1 MNLAGK
7 GVRISRSGEEV
18 PLKKHTF
25 FVIAAFLAAFVPA
38 FLAGNET
45 LLKAFEKG
53 ETAAIIQLF
62 KDNPQMMTA
71 DLGTGMTSLHY
82 AVYYGNETVV
92 DYALKNGVDL
102 NVKDQRNL
110 TPVWFSV
117 SGGRPAM
124 LKKLIALGAD
134 LKVQNPAGDNLL
146 FRAVNGG
153 NLEVIEILLANGFT
167 VDMKASWGGTP
178 AIYAARTGNVDVIK
192 FLASQ
197 GADLKAANGNFTLL
211 HDAIFSGRTEAVEYL
226 LDQGLDINGLGG
238 EGPTPL
244 ILAVDVGNIPA
255 ALALVRRGA
264 DINAVDKNGISV
276 FRYAV
281 MKGATDLVAQA
292 IAKKSD
298 ISAADPRTGK
308 TVLHEAAL
316 RGYSAIVADLLKAGA
331 DKNAKDK
338 GGRTAL
344 SYALKYG
351 NGAAAEVL
359 RKAGAAEVPWE
370 TNLDD
375 AAYLKKP
382 LANGEATIWYLKH
395 SGWAL
400 KTKSA
405 FLVFDY
411 WDNDPA
417 PDRKLL
423 ANGHIDP
430 AELKDLKV
438 YVFVSHDH
446 GDHFDKQIFDWK
458 KTLPGIQY
466 ILGFEGEAA
475 EGVIAIAPRTE
486 RKVGDLTVTTIKA
499 NDAGVG
505 FAVQVDGL
513 TIFHAGDHSN
523 NTLET
528 AGNDFYPEID
538 YLAERGIRPD
548 IAFFLNMYGCGSTN
562 PEAFQKG
569 IFYAVDKLK
578 IKSVLPQHGA
588 YKEWVYGNLVEGVAK
603 NKIDVRVGAAVNQG
617 DRFVYRGG
625 KLKS

>member
-1 MNLAGK
+1 MRK
-7 GVRISRSGEEV
+7 S
-18 PLKKHTF
+18 TF
-25 FVIAAFLAAFVPA
+25 FVIAACLAAFVPA
-38 FLAGNET
+38 SLAGNEA

-53 ETAAIIQLF
+53 ETEAIIQIF
-62 KDNPQMMTA
+62 KENPQMMKA
-71 DLGTGMTSLHY
+71 DLGTGMISLHY
-82 AVYYGNETVV
+82 AVYFGNETVV
-92 DYALKNGVDL
+92 DYVLKNGIDL
-102 NVKDQRNL
+102 NVKDKRNL

-146 FRAVNGG
+146 FRAVNSG
-153 NLEVIEILLANGFT
+153 NLETIDVLLGHGFD
-167 VDMKASWGGTP
+167 VGMKNSWGGTP

-192 FLASQ
+192 FLASR
-197 GADLKAANGNFTLL
+197 GADLKAVNGNFTLL
-211 HDAIFSGRTEAVEYL
+211 HEAVFSGRTEAVEYF
-226 LDQGLDINGLGG
+226 LDQGLDVNAHFG
-238 EGPTPL
+238 EGITPL
-244 ILAVDVGNIPA
+244 LLAVDVGNIPG
-255 ALALVRRGA
+255 ALTLVRRGA
-264 DINAVDKNGISV
+264 DINAADKNGITV

-281 MKGATDLVAQA
+281 MKGATELIAQA

-298 ISAADPRTGK
+298 LSAADARTGK

-316 RGYSAIVADLLKAGA
+316 RGYSAIVGDLLKAGT
-331 DKNAKDK
+331 DKNAKDNK
-338 GGRTAL
+338 GRTAL

-351 NGAAAEVL
+351 NGAAADVL
-359 RKAGAAEVPWE
+359 KKAGAAEVPWE

-382 LANGEATIWYLKH
+382 LADGEATIWYLKH

-446 GDHFDKQIFDWK
+446 GDHFDRQILDWR
-458 KTLPGIQY
+458 KTLPDIQY
-466 ILGFEGEAA
+466 IFGFESPGT
-475 EGVIAIAPRTE
+475 EGIIAMAPRTE
-486 RKVGDLTVTTIKA
+486 RKVGDLAVTTIQA

-505 FAVQVDGL
+505 FAVKVDGL

-523 NTLET
+523 NTVET
-528 AGNDFYPEID
+528 AGNNFFPEID
-538 YLAERGIRPD
+538 FLAERGVRPD
-548 IAFFLNMYGCGSTN
+548 ISFFLNAYGCGSTN

-578 IKSVLPQHGA
+578 IKAVLPMHAA
-588 YKEWVYGNLVEGVAK
+588 YKEWVYGDLVEGVAR
-603 NKIDVRVGAAVNQG
+603 NKVDVQVGAAVNQG
-617 DRFVYRGG
+617 DRFSFGGG
-625 KLKS
+625 KLKN

>member
-1 MNLAGK
+1 M
-7 GVRISRSGEEV
+7 
-18 PLKKHTF
+18 KKHAF
-25 FVIAAFLAAFVPA
+25 FAIAVLSAGFASAAVPTTA
-38 FLAGNET
+38 V
-45 LLKAFEKG
+45 LLKAFENG
-53 ETAAIIQLF
+53 ETAAVLQIL
-62 KDNPQMMTA
+62 KDDPKMMTA
-71 DLGTGMTSLHY
+71 DLGAGMNALHY
-82 AVYYGNETVV
+82 GVYYGNEAVV
-92 DYALKNGVDL
+92 DYVLKNGLDL
-102 NVKDQRNL
+102 HAKDQRGL

-134 LKVQNPAGDNLL
+134 LKVQNQAGDNLL

-153 NLEVIEILLANGFT
+153 NLETIGILLDNGFP
-167 VDMKASWGGTP
+167 VGMKNGWGATP
-178 AIYAARTGNVDVIK
+178 LVYAARTGRVEVVK
-192 FLASQ
+192 FLASR
-197 GADLKAANGNFTLL
+197 GADLKAVNGSFSLL
-211 HDAIFSGRTEAVEYL
+211 HEAVFSGRTEAVDYL
-226 LDQGLDINGLGG
+226 LDQGLAVDARFE
-238 EGPTPL
+238 EGMTPL
-244 ILAVDVGNIPA
+244 VLAVDFGNIPA
-255 ALALVRRGA
+255 ALTLVRRGA
-264 DINAVDKNGISV
+264 DINAADKNGITA

-281 MKGATDLVAQA
+281 MKGATELVAHA
-292 IAKKSD
+292 LAKKAD
-298 ISAADPRTGK
+298 LAAAEPRHGK

-316 RGYSAIVADLLKAGA
+316 RGYSAIVSDLLEAGA

-338 GGRTAL
+338 KGRTAL

-370 TNLDD
+370 SNLDD

-382 LANGEATIWYLKH
+382 LAEGQAVIWYLKH

-411 WDNDPA
+411 WDNDVP
-417 PDRKLL
+417 PDKKLL

-430 AELKDLKV
+430 AELAGLKV

-446 GDHFDKQIFDWK
+446 GDHFDRQVLDWK
-458 KTLPGIQY
+458 NALPGIQY
-466 ILGFEGEAA
+466 IFGFESDAKD
-475 EGVIAIAPRTE
+475 GVIAMAPRTE
-486 RKVGDLTVTTIKA
+486 RKVGDLAVTTIKA

-513 TIFHAGDHSN
+513 TVFHAGDHSN

-528 AGNDFYPEID
+528 AGNDFFPEID
-538 YLAERGIRPD
+538 FLAERGVRPD
-548 IAFFLNMYGCGSTN
+548 ISFFLNAYGCGSTN

-578 IKSVLPQHGA
+578 IKAVLPMHAA
-588 YKEWVYGNLVEGVAK
+588 YKEWVYRDLVEGVAT
-603 NKIDVRVGAAVNQG
+603 NKINLQVGAAVNQG
-617 DRFVYRGG
+617 DRFSFSGG
-625 KLKS
+625 KLKN

>member
-1 MNLAGK
+1 
-7 GVRISRSGEEV
+7 
-18 PLKKHTF
+18 LKKSAY
-25 FVIAAFLAAFVPA
+25 FVIAVCLAALIPA
-38 FLAGNET
+38 TLFGNEA
-45 LLKAFEKG
+45 LLKALEKG
-53 ETAAIIQLF
+53 ETEAVIQIL
-62 KDNPQMMTA
+62 KEDPQMLTA

-92 DYALKNGVDL
+92 DYVLKNGA
-102 NVKDQRNL
+102 NINAKDQRNL

-153 NLEVIEILLANGFT
+153 NIEVISILLGNGFT
-167 VDMKASWGGTP
+167 VDMKTSWGGTP
-178 AIYAARTGNVDVIK
+178 AIYAARTGNIDVIK
-192 FLASQ
+192 FLASR
-197 GADLKAANGNFTLL
+197 GADLKAANGGFTLL

-226 LDQGLDINGLGG
+226 LDRGLDINGLGG

-255 ALALVRRGA
+255 ALTLVGRGA

-281 MKGATDLVAQA
+281 MKGATELVAQA

-316 RGYSAIVADLLKAGA
+316 RGYSAIVGDLLKAGA

-351 NGAAAEVL
+351 NQASADVL
-359 RKAGAAEVPWE
+359 KKASAAEVPWE

-375 AAYLKKP
+375 AVYLKKP
-382 LANGEATIWYLKH
+382 LADGDATIWYLKH

-405 FLVFDY
+405 FLIFDY
-411 WDNDPA
+411 WDNDA
-417 PDRKLL
+417 TPDRKLL

-438 YVFVSHDH
+438 YVFVTHEH
-446 GDHFDKQIFDWK
+446 ADHFDKQILDWK
-458 KTLPGIQY
+458 KTIPGVQY

-475 EGVIAIAPRTE
+475 EGVISMAPRTE
-486 RKVGDLTVTTIKA
+486 RKIGDLTVTTIKA

-505 FAVQVDGL
+505 FAVKVDGL

-523 NTLET
+523 NTLEM
-528 AGNDFYPEID
+528 AGNDFFPEID

-548 IAFFLNMYGCGSTN
+548 ISFFLNAYGCGSTN

-578 IKSVLPQHGA
+578 IKAVLPMHA
-588 YKEWVYGNLVEGVAK
+588 ANKEWVYGDLVEGVAK
-603 NKIDVRVGAAVNQG
+603 NKIDVQVGAAVNQG
-617 DRFVYRGG
+617 DRFAFSAG
-625 KLKS
+625 KLKN